1 MLGSPLIAPFSL
13 LAQALPTGLLLLPL
27 ACSTPPV
34 LQESNDGTTC
44 ASPSASGRVDAGD
57 LEQLVDDVLSR
68 EMEQQHVPGAAFAF
82 VQDGRILLL
91 KGYGVSSLTTGRPV
105 DPEQTIWR
113 IGSISKVFTADAV
126 LQLAE
131 RGRIAL
137 DADVNG
143 YLRRV
148 QVPEAFGL
156 PVTSAQLLTHTA
168 GFDEIRPGTQA
179 GDRASMLPLAE
190 FLAPRLQRISP
201 PGAVIAYSTY
211 GMTLAGHVV
220 EEVSGQPF
228 ELYLRENVWRPL
240 GMRRTCIEVP
250 EEWSDLAAVGYEHE
264 DGALVPQPWE
274 WYHTIPASSIN
285 STAAD
290 MARWLLAHLGRG
302 RSGDAVLMSAA
313 SMDDMLRQHATG
325 HPRIAG
331 FAYGWNE
338 NLEPGYPR
346 FLDHGGNM
354 AGFSAE
360 ALIVPERGAGFFL
373 VHHGE
378 RANLRDPLKW
388 AILERYFRD
397 PVAPVAPR
405 QPPGASAESLA
416 RFVGRYGWNTWCHT
430 CEGGRPSIVLSVG
443 ANTDGTL
450 ALNGRRW
457 VEVEPL
463 YFVRDDGRG
472 HVAFAAD
479 SSGKVTH
486 LLVGGYWVF
495 ERLP

>member
-1 MLGSPLIAPFSL
+1 MASRLNLSL
-13 LAQALPTGLLLLPL
+13 PALFLVPS

-34 LQESNDGTTC
+34 LHGSNDGSTC
-44 ASPSASGRVDAGD
+44 VAPSSSVRVDARD
-57 LEQLVDDVLSR
+57 LEQLVDAVLGK
-68 EMEQQHVPGAAFAF
+68 EMEQQHVRGAAFAF

-91 KGYGVSSLTTGRPV
+91 KGYGVSSLASGRPV

-137 DADVNG
+137 DADVND
-143 YLRRV
+143 YLHRV
-148 QVPEAFGL
+148 QAPRALDL
-156 PVTSAQLLTHTA
+156 PVTPAQLLTHTA

-179 GDRASMLPLAE
+179 PDRAGVLPLAT
-190 FLAPRLQRISP
+190 FLASRLEPISP

-211 GMTLAGHVV
+211 GMTLAGHLV
-220 EEVSGQPF
+220 EEVSSQPF
-228 ELYLRENVWRPL
+228 EVYLRENVWRPL
-240 GMRRTCIEVP
+240 GMKRTCIDVP
-250 EEWSDLAAVGYEHE
+250 EEWSDDVAVGYEYENGVH
-264 DGALVPQPWE
+264 VPQPWE

-302 RSGDAVLMSAA
+302 RTGDAVLMSAA
-313 SMDDMLRQHATG
+313 SMDNMLRQHATG

-360 ALIVPERGAGFFL
+360 ALIVPERGTGFFL

-388 AILERYFRD
+388 AILERYFFD
-397 PVAPVAPR
+397 PSAPT
-405 QPPGASAESLA
+405 PPQLPTDASAASLQ

-430 CEGGRPSIVLSVG
+430 CEDGRPSAVLTVG
-443 ANTDGTL
+443 ANADGTL

-457 VEVEPL
+457 VEVEPR
-463 YFVRDDGRG
+463 YFVRDDGRA
-472 HVAFAAD
+472 HVGFAGD
-479 SSGKVTH
+479 SAGEITH
-486 LLVGGYWVF
+486 LFTGGFWVF
-495 ERLP
+495 ERFP